1 MITEHIDD
9 LDARIAE
16 LQTRIQFRCLRL
28 YRVMLWRT
36 ASSAS

>member
-16 LQTRIQFRCLRL
+16 LQTRIQFRCL
-28 YRVMLWRT
+28 
-36 ASSAS
+36 SGSIG